1 MTSMKTKANS
11 SDGGRRRGR
20 SKAAQERQEA
30 IPSGNNVFV
39 QFLGDADTLE
49 TIQSISKAAPTRS
62 LGLTLAQKRVV
73 PAAASARDHTIR
85 RRLVAAD
92 FSAGESDLDS
102 DGEPAGAS
110 EALRQ
115 LNSAQLE
122 EHGGGDAVRGSAVF
136 GFQRRQR
143 RQHFRKVAEE
153 YAAASETAGTRSEE
167 PSTPKRGPAAD
178 RSVSRGRGRG
188 RRTPATPTAGRGGGG
203 RSVAVTPRTPQ
214 TPGRTPT
221 RRAASP
227 PAKTPQT
234 VRRRIKQRLAKLQ
247 QEEIAVSD
255 DDSDFSPLEE
265 SSDSSEEDEPE
276 AAGDRESGSDEDKD
290 AEEEEEPRQRSE
302 ATVAPPARRGTARR
316 RSEPA
321 ELAAD
326 AEQYFA
332 LHSARGVT
340 SNHTLSRLA
349 EPRLS
354 HAALQTLLG
363 GRPADHAAE
372 RAALL
377 DDVEL
382 LFPHWLVALGHGFNV
397 LLHGLGSKRAVL
409 ERLRLTQ
416 LQHRLHVV
424 VNGFHPSVT
433 PRQLLQTLLEDVL
446 EVAAPPGRPEA
457 QAEAVLRR
465 FSGSGDARL
474 FLLVNSMD
482 GPMMRGERMQQLL
495 ARLAQAPRVHL
506 VASVDHINAPLIW
519 DQHKLA
525 QFNFLWFD
533 ATTLLPYTE
542 ETSYE
547 NSLLV
552 RQTADLALSSL
563 RHVFKS
569 LTPNARGIFIL
580 LAKHQLENADDR
592 TFEGLPLSELYRR
605 CREQFLVSSQVAL
618 RAQLTEFR
626 DHKLIR
632 SRATH
637 DGVEQLTVPL
647 EAPLI
652 AEFLAGCDDS

>member
-1 MTSMKTKANS
+1 MGS
-11 SDGGRRRGR
+11 RR
-20 SKAAQERQEA
+20 
-30 IPSGNNVFV
+30 
-39 QFLGDADTLE
+39 
-49 TIQSISKAAPTRS
+49 
-62 LGLTLAQKRVV
+62 
-73 PAAASARDHTIR
+73 AR
-85 RRLVAAD
+85 
-92 FSAGESDLDS
+92 
-102 DGEPAGAS
+102 
-110 EALRQ
+110 
-115 LNSAQLE
+115 
-122 EHGGGDAVRGSAVF
+122 
-136 GFQRRQR
+136 
-143 RQHFRKVAEE
+143 
-153 YAAASETAGTRSEE
+153 
-167 PSTPKRGPAAD
+167 
-178 RSVSRGRGRG
+178 
-188 RRTPATPTAGRGGGG
+188 
-203 RSVAVTPRTPQ
+203 RTPQ

-302 ATVAPPARRGTARR
+302 AT
-316 RSEPA
+316 
-321 ELAAD
+321 
-326 AEQYFA
+326 YFA

-363 GRPADHAAE
+363 ERPADHAAE

-377 DDVEL
+377 GDVEL

-525 QFNFLWFD
+525 QFNFIWFD